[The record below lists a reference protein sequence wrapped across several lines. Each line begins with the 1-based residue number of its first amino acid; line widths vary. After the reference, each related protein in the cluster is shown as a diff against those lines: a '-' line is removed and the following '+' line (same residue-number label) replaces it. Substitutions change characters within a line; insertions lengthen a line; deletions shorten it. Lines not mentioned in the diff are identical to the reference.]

1 MKMLVTA
8 VLKCDRPGW
17 DAQAVM
23 DWLDGAART
32 VGLPI
37 EMAQAM
43 PYEPPAEPDHS
54 ATDVAPSINRP
65 APGAYGYDG
74 GDIG

>member
-8 VLKCDRPGW
+8 VLKCDGAGW

-37 EMAQAM
+37 EMAQAL
-43 PYEPPAEPDHS
+43 PYDPPAEPDHS

-74 GDIG
+74 GDHG

>member
-37 EMAQAM
+37 EMAQVL
-43 PYEPPAEPDHS
+43 PYDPPAEPDHT
-54 ATDVAPSINRP
+54 ATDLAAPVQETDANRTGEP
-65 APGAYGYDG
+65 Q
-74 GDIG
+74 

>member
-8 VLKCDRPGW
+8 VLKCDHPGW

-23 DWLDGAART
+23 DWLDAAARQ

-37 EMAQAM
+37 EVAQVL
-43 PYEPPAEPDHS
+43 PYDPPAEPDHS
-54 ATDVAPSINRP
+54 ATDLAPPVQKADANRT
-65 APGAYGYDG
+65 GESQ
-74 GDIG
+74 

>member
-37 EMAQAM
+37 EMAQVL
-43 PYEPPAEPDHS
+43 PYDPPAEPDHS
-54 ATDVAPSINRP
+54 ATDLAPSVQETDANRTGEP
-65 APGAYGYDG
+65 Q
-74 GDIG
+74 